1 MEPEDP
7 AISSGLSSI
16 NTPLSTRKY
25 LAAMWDRREFAIE
38 VPLEQLRSAHKL
50 TLLGN
55 LWHLGNPLLSV
66 AVYYLIFG
74 VIFEVNRGVDNFLIW
89 LMIGVFAFR
98 LTSSTVLGGANA
110 ITSNVGLIRA
120 MRFPRALLPTSVVT
134 SELLTFGIELGVIA
148 GLVVISGVGISQR
161 WLLLPVVLAVHT
173 ALNLGG
179 AFISARLNDAY
190 KDVQQIIPF
199 LFRLLQYLS
208 GVMFPIERLLD
219 ALNQNKLAA
228 TLVSL
233 NPIMRIIE
241 VYRWVFL
248 GNPLD
253 VGSMATTTIL
263 CVLVLLFGFRFFRAA
278 ELRYGR
284 A

>member
-7 AISSGLSSI
+7 GISDGLSSI
-16 NTPLSTRKY
+16 NTPLSTRQY

-148 GLVVISGVGISQR
+148 ALVVISGVGISQR

-199 LFRLLQYLS
+199 FFRLLQYLS
-208 GVMFPIERLLD
+208 GVMFPVQKLLD
-219 ALNQNKLAA
+219 VLDQNKLAA
-228 TLVSL
+228 TLISL

-248 GNPLD
+248 GDPLD
-253 VGSMATTTIL
+253 VGSMATTTML
-263 CVLVLLFGFRFFRAA
+263 CLLVLWFGFRFFRAA

>member
-1 MEPEDP
+1 
-7 AISSGLSSI
+7 
-16 NTPLSTRKY
+16 
-25 LAAMWDRREFAIE
+25 MWDRREFAIE
-38 VPLEQLRSAHKL
+38 VPLGQLRRSAHKL

-148 GLVVISGVGISQR
+148 GWSSSRVSGSPRDGCCCRSSSPSTPHSIWAEPLSR
-161 WLLLPVVLAVHT
+161 
-173 ALNLGG
+173 LG
-179 AFISARLNDAY
+179 
-190 KDVQQIIPF
+190 
-199 LFRLLQYLS
+199 
-208 GVMFPIERLLD
+208 
-219 ALNQNKLAA
+219 
-228 TLVSL
+228 
-233 NPIMRIIE
+233 
-241 VYRWVFL
+241 
-248 GNPLD
+248 
-253 VGSMATTTIL
+253 
-263 CVLVLLFGFRFFRAA
+263 
-278 ELRYGR
+278 
-284 A
+284 